1 VASGT
6 LLFVRGILLA
16 GGTGSRLQRLTRI
29 TNKHLLPIYDRS
41 MVEWAVESMVTA
53 GIDEVLIVTGGE
65 HIGDFLR
72 ILGDG
77 HEYGLENVQYT
88 VQEQAG
94 GIAEAL
100 GLGERFAKGG
110 PVVVMLADNIFEQT
124 YRPTIEAFRANPVG
138 CRLVLSEM
146 EDPSHLSHLGVP
158 EFDEDGRIASIIEK
172 PEVPP
177 SHYAVTGLYCY
188 GPDVFDVV
196 KTLKPS
202 GRGELEVTDL
212 NNHYISAGAVHFD
225 IQPGYWGDAG
235 ESIDA
240 YQHTGEF
247 VSRSGANK
255 R

>member
-1 VASGT
+1 M
-6 LLFVRGILLA
+6 
-16 GGTGSRLQRLTRI
+16 TRI

-41 MVEWAVESMVTA
+41 MVEWAVEAMVTA
-53 GIDEVLIVTGGE
+53 GIEELLVVAGGE

-77 HEYGLENVQYT
+77 HSYGLESVTYS
-88 VQEQAG
+88 VQENAG

-110 PVVVMLADNIFEQT
+110 PVVVMLADNIFEKT
-124 YRPTIEAFRANPVG
+124 FRPTIDAFKANPVG

-146 EDPSHLSHLGVP
+146 EDPAHLSHLGVP

-172 PEVPP
+172 PEIPP
-177 SHYAVTGLYCY
+177 SHFAVTGVYCY
-188 GPDVFDVV
+188 GGDVFDVV

-212 NNHYISAGAVHFD
+212 NNHYVAAGAVSFD
-225 IQPGYWGDAG
+225 VQPGFWGDAG
-235 ESIDA
+235 ESIEA
-240 YQHTGEF
+240 YQEVGEF
-247 VSRSGANK
+247 VARNGANK
-255 R
+255 L

>member
-1 VASGT
+1 M
-6 LLFVRGILLA
+6 RGILLA

-53 GIDEVLIVTGGE
+53 GIEEVLIVTGGA
-65 HIGDFLR
+65 HIGNFLR
-72 ILGDG
+72 IIGDG
-77 HEYGLENVQYT
+77 HEFGLENVSYT

-124 YRPTIEAFRANPVG
+124 YKPTIDAFKANPVG

-146 EDPSHLSHLGVP
+146 SDPAHLRHLGVP
-158 EFDEDGRIASIIEK
+158 EFDEDGRIVSIIEK
-172 PEVPP
+172 PETPP

-212 NNHYISAGAVHFD
+212 NNHYIAAGSVHFD
-225 IQPGYWGDAG
+225 VQPGYWGDAG

-247 VSRSGANK
+247 VSRNGANK
-255 R
+255 LS